1 VLEKLCPDTWEASD
15 NRENGKL
22 LTLRVI
28 GAYNVSL
35 LIVVFHDKLDNPVIP
50 NVKGF

>member
-1 VLEKLCPDTWEASD
+1 VLEKLCLDSWEASD
-15 NRENGKL
+15 KSGDGKV

-35 LIVVFHDKLDNPVIP
+35 LIVVFHDKLDIPVIP
-50 NVKGF
+50 L